1 MKNASNKTTINKLS
15 RFSFFAICVIAL
27 LALSACNKK
36 DNIATS
42 RTTTSQ
48 NDVESILQQRMA
60 EEDAS
65 KAANAAQVAVA
76 PTQNNAQNET
86 SVAPVVTAP
95 TQSDTS
101 SIASSA
107 QSASNNAAVPVSAP
121 QNSNNALSSSTSTT
135 VTAKNAFGKIISAQN
150 TAARIKPEHPAA
162 KSVSV
167 DVDLTAL
174 SSTMVYSE
182 VLNIMTAPETYIG
195 KTLKMNGIFS
205 YYYDE
210 NTNKYYFGCIIQD
223 ATACC
228 AQGIEFI
235 LTDDYIYP
243 DDYPTEG
250 DIVTVAGEFMTY
262 EEDGFTY
269 FTLKDSKLLV

>member
-1 MKNASNKTTINKLS
+1 
-15 RFSFFAICVIAL
+15 
-27 LALSACNKK
+27 
-36 DNIATS
+36 
-42 RTTTSQ
+42 
-48 NDVESILQQRMA
+48 MA

-65 KAANAAQVAVA
+65 KEANTAQAAVA
-76 PTQNNAQNET
+76 PTQNNAQKET

-121 QNSNNALSSSTSTT
+121 QNFNDALSSSTSTT

-223 ATACC
+223 ALEVL
-228 AQGIEFI
+228 GDSVKEEEFV
-235 LTDDYIYP
+235 
-243 DDYPTEG
+243 EG
-250 DIVTVAGEFMTY
+250 MQAEEEHHHEGEEADEHHHDEG
-262 EEDGFTY
+262 EEDDDEDEDGHHHHDEEEAEY
-269 FTLKDSKLLV
+269 DEHVWLSLAGKLDNKDTGLNRKHTNNG